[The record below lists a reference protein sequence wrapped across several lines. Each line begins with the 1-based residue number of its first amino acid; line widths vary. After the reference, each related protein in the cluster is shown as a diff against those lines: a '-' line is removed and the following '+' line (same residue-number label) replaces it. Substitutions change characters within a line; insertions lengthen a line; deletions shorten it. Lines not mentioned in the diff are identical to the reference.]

1 MTDQKMI
8 ASMVG
13 DFYGVYLGK
22 SMLGIQGLLKKYHN
36 HKFIITLISNLE
48 TTVEIDMHRRCMRF
62 MISIRNIEE
71 KGRERT
77 ANGNRSLKKPVR
89 LAKNMKEMRGAS
101 NS

>member
-1 MTDQKMI
+1 MKDETMAGYYQ
-8 ASMVG
+8 
-13 DFYGVYLGK
+13 
-22 SMLGIQGLLKKYHN
+22 LL
-36 HKFIITLISNLE
+36 
-48 TTVEIDMHRRCMRF
+48 
-62 MISIRNIEE
+62 IRNIEE